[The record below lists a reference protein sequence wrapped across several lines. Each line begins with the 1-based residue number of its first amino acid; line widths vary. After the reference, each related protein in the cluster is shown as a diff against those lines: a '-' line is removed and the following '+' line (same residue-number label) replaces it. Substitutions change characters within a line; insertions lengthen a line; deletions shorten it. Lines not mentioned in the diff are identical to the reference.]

1 MDTFS
6 ERDLKQL
13 KLVHL
18 KQVVQ
23 DYKIKIGPGK
33 RNKARIVESIVA
45 SKGGQGLL
53 KKLITASRE
62 KATEKFFMNTFMETE
77 RARLIAKGAT
87 DMKKIDDEV
96 NRLWSMQKKTCKG
109 DVCVL
114 KTNKP
119 LKTIAKTKSVKV
131 KASLKKRS
139 PAKKQ
144 DTNDD
149 DSDDEFEEAVAEIEE
164 RAISRVMSKKIKRE
178 HINGFLAGFGVDA
191 SVLSL
196 AHAKEEVVVQLLN
209 ETDDENSD
217 DEEEDKEDEEGED
230 EEDEE
235 EVEVEAEEEV
245 EAEAEDED
253 EEDEDED
260 EEDEDE
266 EDEDEDED
274 E

>member
-1 MDTFS
+1 MATFT
-6 ERDLKQL
+6 EYDLKQV
-13 KLVHL
+13 KLVQL
-18 KQVVQ
+18 KELASSLEIAR
-23 DYKIKIGPGK
+23 YGK
-33 RNKARIVESIVA
+33 KAHIASNIVA
-45 SKGGQGLL
+45 TKGGQSIL
-53 KKLITASRE
+53 KKLISASRE
-62 KATEKFFMNTFMETE
+62 KITAKESTKRNILKSIFTKTE

-87 DMKKIDDEV
+87 DMKKINDEV
-96 NRLWSMQKKTCKG
+96 NRLWSMQKKTS
-109 DVCVL
+109 
-114 KTNKP
+114 THKP